1 MLNPVGLKNSFK
13 GVVDRVRKRG
23 LSLTIATLIS
33 LSSFAPKIHAIE
45 MSTIQEFKA
54 ISGEASA
61 LVEGSKI
68 INPDGSISYDISE
81 TDKDRL
87 NKRFKDVIK
96 KLEGEVKQDLKNQ
109 DWTHAENLISVFCE
123 FLSAV
128 GFGGRAEEM
137 RDLRGKIMDDFVSHV
152 DLKHV
157 GAYTLK
163 GSGKVYVISEGSS
176 RMMGMAM
183 DKADHNAAIYLLSAL
198 QGNNSSISAKINFF
212 GNCIARDITGK
223 GDVYTVYTLT
233 VFYKGGKI
241 ILSDGTVIPEKDLA
255 KILEG
260 QHRLLPLK

>member
-1 MLNPVGLKNSFK
+1 MLNPVGLKNSFEK
-13 GVVDRVRKRG
+13 IISKVRKRG
-23 LSLTIATLIS
+23 LTLTIATLIS

-68 INPDGSISYDISE
+68 INPDGSVSYDISE

-109 DWTHAENLISVFCE
+109 DWTHAENLIGIFYE
-123 FLSAV
+123 FLSAI
-128 GFGGRAEEM
+128 GFEDRAKEM
-137 RDLRGKIMDDFVSHV
+137 WDLRGKIMEDFVSHV

-176 RMMGMAM
+176 RMMQMAM
-183 DKADHNAAIYLLSAL
+183 DKADHNATNYLLLAL
-198 QGNNSSISAKINFF
+198 QGNNPSISAKITSF
-212 GNCIARDITGK
+212 GTDLARNITGK
-223 GDVYTVYTLT
+223 EGVYTVYILK

-241 ILSDGTVIPEKDLA
+241 ILSDGTVITEKDLA

>member
-45 MSTIQEFKA
+45 ISTIQEFKA

-68 INPDGSISYDISE
+68 VNPDGSISYDISE
-81 TDKDRL
+81 TDQDRL

-109 DWTHAENLISVFCE
+109 DWTHAENLIGIFYE
-123 FLSAV
+123 FLYAV
-128 GFGGRAEEM
+128 GFEDRAKEM
-137 RDLRGKIMDDFVSHV
+137 WDLRGKIMDDFVSHV

-176 RMMGMAM
+176 RMMQMAM
-183 DKADHNAAIYLLSAL
+183 DKADHNATNYLLLAL
-198 QGNNSSISAKINFF
+198 QGNNPSISAKITSF
-212 GNCIARDITGK
+212 GTDLARNITGK
-223 GDVYTVYTLT
+223 EGVYTVYILK

-241 ILSDGTVIPEKDLA
+241 ILSDGTVITEKDLA